1 MCAVIGAY
9 LPEVSREG
17 LAVVKRL
24 FAESEI
30 RGLHA
35 TGATYYQGGQL
46 HTIRDTIK
54 GSDFFERYDIEMM
67 IDEGQLRLIGHCR
80 YSTSDLEFN
89 QPMLNESMALVH
101 NGVISQESPKRW
113 KELFGYDFQTRN
125 DSEILL
131 QSLTH
136 EHSFERWTEA
146 SISCCYMNKDGELF
160 AYRNGKRPLHFAEG
174 RLGLFVAST
183 KDIISRAGLPSSEP
197 IQNGEKIRLT
207 NFKRYTIQSSD
218 NDLQKVHYVR

>member
-9 LPEVSREG
+9 LPGVSQEG

-35 TGATYYQGGQL
+35 TGLTYYKDGEL

-54 GSDFFERYDIEMM
+54 GSDFFKKYDIETM

-89 QPMLNESMALVH
+89 QPMINESMALVH
-101 NGVISQESPKRW
+101 NGVISQESPERW

-136 EHSFERWTEA
+136 EHSFSRWEEA
-146 SISCCYMNKDGELF
+146 SISCCYMNKEGELF

-183 KDIISRAGLPSSEP
+183 KNIISRVDLPSSEP
-197 IQNGEKIRLT
+197 IQKGERIRLT
-207 NFKRYTIQSSD
+207 NFKRYTIQSSG
-218 NDLQKVHYVR
+218 NDLQKVDYVR